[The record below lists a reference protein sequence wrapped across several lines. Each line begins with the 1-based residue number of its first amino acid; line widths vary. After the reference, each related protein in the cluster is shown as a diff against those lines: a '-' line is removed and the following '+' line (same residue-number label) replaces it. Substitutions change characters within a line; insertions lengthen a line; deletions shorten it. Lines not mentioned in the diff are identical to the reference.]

1 VSVSPADFELYS
13 RVTGAP
19 MPRSPQEQMEMAPE
33 VYNFVR
39 ERQYEPSRL
48 RKAANFLGTAALLGG
63 AAYAGHKY
71 LKNRENNT
79 GDRTIGVDFTDGG
92 PRRPDSGPSGLGSG
106 PSSGLDDSI
115 WSKVGP
121 PIPRSPKGGPSGGS
135 DAAPIPKTVVVDDSV
150 GNRRGG
156 EFVNNV
162 SIEVDDT
169 PERLETYFRDVDDPR
184 LKRVPQKDV
193 DFDRDDRGPI
203 RKRVEDYIQNKK
215 FERFV
220 PYSAIPLAG
229 GGMLH
234 QGMDAVKIMGGADP
248 ASLGSVYGHPI
259 GQTVTDL
266 ANRGL
271 TSAVDHIPYVGHG
284 TVEAVKGV
292 GQGLARQ
299 GNAFHSLGNAIS
311 HTPFI
316 GGWLS
321 DTASAATH
329 LPPFEVM
336 GNAFDAAGHAIQT
349 GTPELILGGLGVA
362 GATAGI
368 GMGRAALQ
376 AQKDLRRGRKDI
388 EQSKRTLGNAGR
400 FLKAFGDRLTGRGLN
415 LYEDHPQQPGGQE
428 RNTPSMTIQGSDRRL
443 PGGPAGL
450 GAQVES
456 QDIFLDGPRDQYYDA
471 TKYWRG
477 DF

>member
-1 VSVSPADFELYS
+1 MSVSPADFELYS

-71 LKNRENNT
+71 LKNRANNA
-79 GDRTIGVDFTDGG
+79 GDSTVDVDFTDGG
-92 PRRPDSGPSGLGSG
+92 PRRPGPGPRGLGSG

-121 PIPRSPKGGPSGGS
+121 PIPRPPKGPPSGGS
-135 DAAPIPKTVVVDDSV
+135 EAAPIPKTVVVDDSV

-156 EFVNNV
+156 EVVNNV

-169 PERLETYFRDVDDPR
+169 PERLETYFRDKEDPR
-184 LKRVPQKDV
+184 LKVPQKNV
-193 DFDRDDRGPI
+193 DFDSDDRGPI

-229 GGMLH
+229 GAMLH
-234 QGMDAVKIMGGADP
+234 QGMDAVKIIGGADP
-248 ASLGSVYGHPI
+248 ASLGTVWGMPV

-271 TSAVDHIPYVGHG
+271 TGVVDHIPYVGHG
-284 TVEAVKGV
+284 TVEAARGI

-299 GNAFHSLGNAIS
+299 GEAFHSLGNAIS

-329 LPPFEVM
+329 LPPFEFV
-336 GNAFDAAGHAIQT
+336 GNVLDAAGHALQVAP
-349 GTPELILGGLGVA
+349 PEFLGIGGIVA
-362 GATAGI
+362 GTTAGI
-368 GMGRAALQ
+368 GAGRAALQ

-400 FLKAFGDRLTGRGLN
+400 FLRAFGDRLTGRGLN
-415 LYEDHPQQPGGQE
+415 LYEDHPQQPGGQD
-428 RNTPSMTIQGSDRRL
+428 RDVPSTAIQGRDRRL

>member
-1 VSVSPADFELYS
+1 
-13 RVTGAP
+13 

-92 PRRPDSGPSGLGSG
+92 PGRPGPGPRGPGSG

-121 PIPRSPKGGPSGGS
+121 PIPKPPKGPPSGGS
-135 DAAPIPKTVVVDDSV
+135 EAAPIPKTVAVDDSV

-169 PERLETYFRDVDDPR
+169 PERLETYFRDVADPR
-184 LKRVPQKDV
+184 LKVPQKDV
-193 DFDRDDRGPI
+193 NLDDRGPI

-220 PYSAIPLAG
+220 PYSAIPLTG
-229 GGMLH
+229 GAMLH

-248 ASLGSVYGHPI
+248 ASLGSYYGYPI

-271 TSAVDHIPYVGHG
+271 TSVVDHIPYVGHG

-329 LPPFEVM
+329 LPPFEVI
-336 GNAFDAAGHAIQT
+336 GNAFDAAGHAMQV
-349 GTPELILGGLGVA
+349 GTPELLGIGGLVA

-368 GMGRAALQ
+368 GVGRAALQ
-376 AQKDLRRGRKDI
+376 AQKDLKQGKQD
-388 EQSKRTLGNAGR
+388 LGNAGR
-400 FLKAFGDRLTGRGLN
+400 FLRAFRDRLTGKGLN
-415 LYEDHPQQPGGQE
+415 LYEDHPQTAGGQD
-428 RNTPSMTIQGSDRRL
+428 RSVPSMTIQGRDRRL

-456 QDIFLDGPRDQYYDA
+456 QDIFLDGPRDQYYDV
-471 TKYWRG
+471 TKHWRG